1 MLRVLGGA
9 LVLLASGSFG
19 ITAGV
24 RYYRASRHLQAFCR
38 AIELL
43 RCEINYSLQPLP
55 EVCALVADRL
65 TGPPAAFFRC
75 FAAQLREPVSRDRA
89 AAAAMEAA
97 RGLQLPQD
105 AVMAVLEL
113 CSALGRYDLDG
124 ENRMLDLTAS
134 RLQAA
139 LARCEAEKRPRAKCY
154 AALGLC
160 TGLALLLTLA
170 ACAAMTVS
178 IVRLAEPVVS
188 FLSELRQLAGLEPAL
203 LQPLLRTVGIG
214 LLTQLTASVCADAG
228 ESTVARLIELCG
240 SVLGIY
246 TALPLL
252 EAVLSL
258 LRTMLEG

>member
-1 MLRVLGGA
+1 MLRLLGGA

-24 RYYRASRHLQAFCR
+24 RYYRAARHLQAFCR

-55 EVCALVADRL
+55 EVCALVANRL
-65 TGPPAAFFRC
+65 AGPPAAFFRC

-89 AAAAMEAA
+89 AAAALEAA

-160 TGLALLLTLA
+160 TGLALLILA
-170 ACAAMTVS
+170 V
-178 IVRLAEPVVS
+178 
-188 FLSELRQLAGLEPAL
+188 
-203 LQPLLRTVGIG
+203 
-214 LLTQLTASVCADAG
+214 
-228 ESTVARLIELCG
+228 
-240 SVLGIY
+240 
-246 TALPLL
+246 
-252 EAVLSL
+252 
-258 LRTMLEG
+258 

>member
-1 MLRVLGGA
+1 M
-9 LVLLASGSFG
+9 
-19 ITAGV
+19 
-24 RYYRASRHLQAFCR
+24 RYYRAARHLQAFCR

-65 TGPPAAFFRC
+65 TGPPAA
-75 FAAQLREPVSRDRA
+75 A
-89 AAAAMEAA
+89 AALEAA

-124 ENRMLDLTAS
+124 ENRMLDLTAK

-160 TGLALLLTLA
+160 TGLALLILA
-170 ACAAMTVS
+170 V
-178 IVRLAEPVVS
+178 
-188 FLSELRQLAGLEPAL
+188 
-203 LQPLLRTVGIG
+203 
-214 LLTQLTASVCADAG
+214 
-228 ESTVARLIELCG
+228 
-240 SVLGIY
+240 
-246 TALPLL
+246 
-252 EAVLSL
+252 
-258 LRTMLEG
+258 

>member
-24 RYYRASRHLQAFCR
+24 RYYRAARHLQAFCR

-55 EVCALVADRL
+55 EV
-65 TGPPAAFFRC
+65 
-75 FAAQLREPVSRDRA
+75 
-89 AAAAMEAA
+89 
-97 RGLQLPQD
+97 
-105 AVMAVLEL
+105 MAVLEL

-124 ENRMLDLTAS
+124 ENRMLDLTAK

-160 TGLALLLTLA
+160 TGLALLILA
-170 ACAAMTVS
+170 V
-178 IVRLAEPVVS
+178 
-188 FLSELRQLAGLEPAL
+188 
-203 LQPLLRTVGIG
+203 
-214 LLTQLTASVCADAG
+214 
-228 ESTVARLIELCG
+228 
-240 SVLGIY
+240 
-246 TALPLL
+246 
-252 EAVLSL
+252 
-258 LRTMLEG
+258 

>member
-24 RYYRASRHLQAFCR
+24 RYYRAARHLQAFCR

-65 TGPPAAFFRC
+65 AGPPAA
-75 FAAQLREPVSRDRA
+75 
-89 AAAAMEAA
+89 
-97 RGLQLPQD
+97 GLQLPQD

-124 ENRMLDLTAS
+124 ENRMLDLTAK

-160 TGLALLLTLA
+160 TGLALLILA
-170 ACAAMTVS
+170 V
-178 IVRLAEPVVS
+178 
-188 FLSELRQLAGLEPAL
+188 
-203 LQPLLRTVGIG
+203 
-214 LLTQLTASVCADAG
+214 
-228 ESTVARLIELCG
+228 
-240 SVLGIY
+240 
-246 TALPLL
+246 
-252 EAVLSL
+252 
-258 LRTMLEG
+258 

>member
-24 RYYRASRHLQAFCR
+24 RYYRAARHLQAFCR

-55 EVCALVADRL
+55 EVCALVADR
-65 TGPPAAFFRC
+65 
-75 FAAQLREPVSRDRA
+75 DRA
-89 AAAAMEAA
+89 AAAALEAA

-124 ENRMLDLTAS
+124 ENRMLDLTAK

-160 TGLALLLTLA
+160 TGLALLILA
-170 ACAAMTVS
+170 V
-178 IVRLAEPVVS
+178 
-188 FLSELRQLAGLEPAL
+188 
-203 LQPLLRTVGIG
+203 
-214 LLTQLTASVCADAG
+214 
-228 ESTVARLIELCG
+228 
-240 SVLGIY
+240 
-246 TALPLL
+246 
-252 EAVLSL
+252 
-258 LRTMLEG
+258 

>member
-1 MLRVLGGA
+1 MLRLLGGA

-24 RYYRASRHLQAFCR
+24 RYYRAARHLQAFCR
-38 AIELL
+38 AVELL

-89 AAAAMEAA
+89 AAAALEAA

-124 ENRMLDLTAS
+124 EDRMLDLTAK

-160 TGLALLLTLA
+160 TGLALLILA
-170 ACAAMTVS
+170 V
-178 IVRLAEPVVS
+178 
-188 FLSELRQLAGLEPAL
+188 
-203 LQPLLRTVGIG
+203 
-214 LLTQLTASVCADAG
+214 
-228 ESTVARLIELCG
+228 
-240 SVLGIY
+240 
-246 TALPLL
+246 
-252 EAVLSL
+252 
-258 LRTMLEG
+258 

>member
-24 RYYRASRHLQAFCR
+24 RYYRAARHLQAFCR

-65 TGPPAAFFRC
+65 AGPPAAFFRC

-89 AAAAMEAA
+89 AAAALEAA

-124 ENRMLDLTAS
+124 ENRMLDLTAK

-160 TGLALLLTLA
+160 TGLALLILA
-170 ACAAMTVS
+170 VYPMDVQLIFKIAAVGIIVTILNQVLVRSGREEQATMTT
-178 IVRLAEPVVS
+178 
-188 FLSELRQLAGLEPAL
+188 LAGLVVVLMIVA
-203 LQPLLRTVGIG
+203 QKIA
-214 LLTQLTASVCADAG
+214 QLFDLVQ
-228 ESTVARLIELCG
+228 
-240 SVLGIY
+240 
-246 TALPLL
+246 
-252 EAVLSL
+252 SL
-258 LRTMLEG
+258 FRF

>member
-1 MLRVLGGA
+1 MLRLLGGA

-24 RYYRASRHLQAFCR
+24 RYYRAARHLQAFCR
-38 AIELL
+38 AVELL

-65 TGPPAAFFRC
+65 AGPPAAFFRC
-75 FAAQLREPVSRDRA
+75 FAAQRRDRA
-89 AAAAMEAA
+89 AAAALEAA

-124 ENRMLDLTAS
+124 ENRMLDLTAK

-160 TGLALLLTLA
+160 TGLALLILA
-170 ACAAMTVS
+170 V
-178 IVRLAEPVVS
+178 
-188 FLSELRQLAGLEPAL
+188 
-203 LQPLLRTVGIG
+203 
-214 LLTQLTASVCADAG
+214 
-228 ESTVARLIELCG
+228 
-240 SVLGIY
+240 
-246 TALPLL
+246 
-252 EAVLSL
+252 
-258 LRTMLEG
+258 

>member
-1 MLRVLGGA
+1 MLRLLGGA

-24 RYYRASRHLQAFCR
+24 RYYRAARHLQAFCR
-38 AIELL
+38 AVELL

-124 ENRMLDLTAS
+124 ENRMLDLTAK

-139 LARCEAEKRPRAKCY
+139 LARCEA
-154 AALGLC
+154 
-160 TGLALLLTLA
+160 
-170 ACAAMTVS
+170 
-178 IVRLAEPVVS
+178 
-188 FLSELRQLAGLEPAL
+188 
-203 LQPLLRTVGIG
+203 
-214 LLTQLTASVCADAG
+214 
-228 ESTVARLIELCG
+228 
-240 SVLGIY
+240 
-246 TALPLL
+246 
-252 EAVLSL
+252 
-258 LRTMLEG
+258 

>member
-55 EVCALVADRL
+55 EGCALVADRL

-75 FAAQLREPVSRDRA
+75 FAAQLREPGSRDRA

-105 AVMAVLEL
+105 AVCLEETGL
-113 CSALGRYDLDG
+113 HKNQLRLPAPPPEKGGQSLLPGAILG
-124 ENRMLDLTAS
+124 DLTG
-134 RLQAA
+134 
-139 LARCEAEKRPRAKCY
+139 AEVDDAPGAEHIRRQNIFDGTFVIQFDQGVHVPSAF
-154 AALGLC
+154 LC
-160 TGLALLLTLA
+160 FSPLY
-170 ACAAMTVS
+170 CAP
-178 IVRLAEPVVS
+178 AENTIDNPPG
-188 FLSELRQLAGLEPAL
+188 LSEKG
-203 LQPLLRTVGIG
+203 
-214 LLTQLTASVCADAG
+214 C
-228 ESTVARLIELCG
+228 
-240 SVLGIY
+240 
-246 TALPLL
+246 
-252 EAVLSL
+252 
-258 LRTMLEG
+258 

>member
-1 MLRVLGGA
+1 MLRLLGGA

-65 TGPPAAFFRC
+65 AGP
-75 FAAQLREPVSRDRA
+75 PVSRDRA
-89 AAAAMEAA
+89 AAAALEAA

-160 TGLALLLTLA
+160 TGLALLILA
-170 ACAAMTVS
+170 V
-178 IVRLAEPVVS
+178 
-188 FLSELRQLAGLEPAL
+188 
-203 LQPLLRTVGIG
+203 
-214 LLTQLTASVCADAG
+214 
-228 ESTVARLIELCG
+228 
-240 SVLGIY
+240 
-246 TALPLL
+246 
-252 EAVLSL
+252 
-258 LRTMLEG
+258 

>member
-24 RYYRASRHLQAFCR
+24 RYYRAARHLQAFCR

-43 RCEINYSLQPLP
+43 RCD
-55 EVCALVADRL
+55 LVADRL
-65 TGPPAAFFRC
+65 AGPPAAFFRC

-89 AAAAMEAA
+89 AAAALEAA

-160 TGLALLLTLA
+160 TGLALLILA
-170 ACAAMTVS
+170 V
-178 IVRLAEPVVS
+178 
-188 FLSELRQLAGLEPAL
+188 
-203 LQPLLRTVGIG
+203 
-214 LLTQLTASVCADAG
+214 
-228 ESTVARLIELCG
+228 
-240 SVLGIY
+240 
-246 TALPLL
+246 
-252 EAVLSL
+252 
-258 LRTMLEG
+258 